1 MPLVSIII
9 PCYNEARRIPETLPR
24 LAAFLETLPASGIS
38 HEVLLVVERCPDNT
52 LAIAQKIAAAHPG
65 WRAIDNQVHRGKGY
79 AVRSGMLLA
88 KGDFACYMDADLS
101 TEPAAIA
108 ESIAL
113 LEKHPAT
120 SMIAGDRRDP
130 ASLVIRNPGKSR
142 PTLSHVFNLA
152 ARTLFPRAIKTRD
165 TQCGFKMFRT
175 AAARDIFGRARLDGF
190 AFDVEVFL
198 LARRLGHKV
207 LTMPVRWTDAPHS
220 TVRALRHG
228 SQMFRDLVRLR
239 FSKTKPR

>member
-9 PCYNEARRIPETLPR
+9 PCYNEARRIPDTLPR
-24 LAAFLETLPASGIS
+24 LAAYLSALPME
-38 HEVLLVVERCPDNT
+38 HEVLLIVERCPDNT
-52 LAIAQKIAAAHPG
+52 LAIAQEIAAAHPG

-79 AVRSGMLLA
+79 AVRSGMLRA

-108 ESIAL
+108 KSIAL
-113 LEKHPAT
+113 LEKHPAA

-130 ASLVIRNPGKSR
+130 ASLVTRNPGKSR
-142 PTLSHVFNLA
+142 PRLSHAFNLA
-152 ARTLFPRAIKTRD
+152 ARILFPCAIKTRD
-165 TQCGFKMFRT
+165 TQCGFKMFRA

-198 LARRLGHKV
+198 LARRHGHGV
-207 LTMPVRWTDAPHS
+207 LAMPVRWTDAPHS

-228 SQMFRDLVRLR
+228 AHMFGDLLRLR
-239 FSKTKPR
+239 ISP